1 MHKKVCR
8 FEIIDGVKY
17 VYCIIHAYKFLL
29 KERVGFAAVLWCLR
43 QGVSCTSLIPFI
55 FIYGIIYVDPNGF
68 SGLGKLTTLTLIFD
82 YAMELYYEMY
92 SHNCNSV
99 CKQVEL
105 PPSLLH
111 CYGTTTT
118 HCLHLNFLLNNT
130 FLTIKI
136 QFFAFWSS
144 CDIQLKAH
152 SL

>member
-1 MHKKVCR
+1 M
-8 FEIIDGVKY
+8 
-17 VYCIIHAYKFLL
+17 
-29 KERVGFAAVLWCLR
+29 
-43 QGVSCTSLIPFI
+43 
-55 FIYGIIYVDPNGF
+55 DPNGF

-82 YAMELYYEMY
+82 YAMELYYEMH
-92 SHNCNSV
+92 SHYCNSV

-136 QFFAFWSS
+136 HYCF
-144 CDIQLKAH
+144 LKSMRYPTKRTF
-152 SL
+152 SLKTFKLLLWRHIKFSDEKSINELYEIDFL